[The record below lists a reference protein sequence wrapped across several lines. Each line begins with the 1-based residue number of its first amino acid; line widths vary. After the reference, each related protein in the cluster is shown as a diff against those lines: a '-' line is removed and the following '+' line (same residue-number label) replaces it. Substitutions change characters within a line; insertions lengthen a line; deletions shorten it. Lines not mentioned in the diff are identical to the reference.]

1 MKKQVIIHP
10 FLFALFPA
18 LFLFGTN
25 SKFVDFPV
33 VFRPALLSLAVVSI
47 AWMALTAAVRAKR
60 QAAIA
65 VSLTV
70 LGVFSFQ
77 AVSQALNSLASQ
89 QGIQGLS
96 TGHQIIVGSLALTL
110 AGTVLCLKL
119 RKYLEEITYLMNVVG
134 TVLVA
139 VPLTTVAIEGL
150 VGSEVRELMPPRAAF
165 EAALNESV
173 KAARQPDI
181 YYIILD
187 GYGRADVLL
196 DEYGFDNSGLVD
208 YLREKGFLVASQS
221 RSNYPQ
227 TLLSIASSLN
237 FVYLDEV
244 LGNRLGDLRDRRFV
258 RELLRDSR
266 AVGLLRKAGYSTV
279 AFASEFYE
287 AEIASA
293 DLRVAEW
300 WFPNTFETGLINM
313 TPVPWLMAKTG
324 SPLLYDLH
332 RARILYSFAQLARM
346 PAVPGPKFVYAHI
359 FVGHPPFVFGPNGE
373 KVTPDRP
380 YNWDE
385 GDAYVSNPGAS
396 LEEYRER
403 YEGQV
408 TFLNQ
413 RLKATLDSILAD
425 SGQPPI
431 VIVQGD
437 HGPGSGLN
445 MTELGKT
452 DVRER
457 YSILNAYYLPNSNA
471 ETMFYD
477 SISPVN
483 TFRLV
488 LNSYFGTKFPL
499 LPDKSYYTPFLQP
512 YQFTLV
518 DPDQFAARREQEP
531 IVTGVSAK

>member
-1 MKKQVIIHP
+1 MQKQIIIHP

-25 SKFVDFPV
+25 SKFVDFSV
-33 VFRPALLSLAVVSI
+33 VLRPALLTLVVVSLA
-47 AWMALTAAVRAKR
+47 WMLLTVAVGAKR

-70 LGVFSFQ
+70 LGLFSFQ
-77 AVSQALNSLASQ
+77 AVSQAINSLASQ
-89 QGIQGLS
+89 QGIEGLS
-96 TGHQIIVGSLALTL
+96 TGHQIILGSLALTV
-110 AGTVLCLKL
+110 AGTVLCLKM

-139 VPLTTVAIEGL
+139 VPLTTVAIERL
-150 VGSEVRELMPPRAAF
+150 VGGEVRELMPPRAAF
-165 EAALNESV
+165 EAALNAPVDTAE
-173 KAARQPDI
+173 RPDI

-187 GYGRADVLL
+187 GYGRADVLAE
-196 DEYGFDNSGLVD
+196 EYGFDNSALIG
-208 YLREKGFLVASQS
+208 YLEEKGFYVASQS

-237 FVYLDEV
+237 FAYLDEV
-244 LGNRLGDLRDRRFV
+244 LGDKLSDLRDRRFV

-266 AVGLLRKAGYSTV
+266 AAGLLKKAGYSTV

-287 AEIASA
+287 AEIGSP
-293 DLRVAEW
+293 DLHVTEW
-300 WFPNTFETGLINM
+300 WFPNTFETGVINM

-324 SPLLYDLH
+324 SPMLYDLH
-332 RARILYSFAQLARM
+332 RTRILYSFSELAKM

-359 FVGHPPFVFGPNGE
+359 FVGHPPFVFGPDGE
-373 KVTPDRP
+373 EVTPERP

-385 GDAYVSNPGAS
+385 GEAYVSNPGAS
-396 LEEYRER
+396 QQEYRER
-403 YEGQV
+403 YQGQV

-413 RLKATLDSILAD
+413 RLRAALDRIFAD
-425 SGQPPI
+425 SEQPPI

-445 MTELGKT
+445 MTELDKT

-457 YSILNAYYLPNSNA
+457 YSILNAYYLPDPRA
-471 ETMFYD
+471 RKMLYE

-483 TFRLV
+483 TFRVV

-499 LPDKSYYTPFLQP
+499 LADKSYYTPFMQP

-518 DPDQFAARREQEP
+518 DPNQFAAQL
-531 IVTGVSAK
+531 GK